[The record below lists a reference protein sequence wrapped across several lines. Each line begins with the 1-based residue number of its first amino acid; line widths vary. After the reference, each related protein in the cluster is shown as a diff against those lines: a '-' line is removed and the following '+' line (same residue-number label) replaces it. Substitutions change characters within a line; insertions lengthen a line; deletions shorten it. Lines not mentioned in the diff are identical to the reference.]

1 MIGPSICLRSE
12 ITRRDAEKIAEWLA
26 RGDAAYMS
34 DGPDVPDAI
43 ARALGRAQIPDVTVL
58 FNQGGRFFL
67 AEERGIPAGFLRLA
81 TGGPDVQI
89 VLMVERGRR
98 GRGVGRAMLR
108 EALKV
113 AFFEMRA
120 PRVLAVIHRDNHRSL
135 RLFGRAG
142 FRMEAGG
149 GLWTRHA
156 LSMRDYIRA
165 IQEGRDMERKLYITK
180 LDRERLTRLI
190 DDALFGNAES
200 DKAFRV
206 LQAELARA
214 TVVAPEELPED
225 VVSMRSRALISLDG
239 EEEEISLVYPDEA
252 DWTTGKLSILSPIG
266 TALIG
271 YRAGDRVDWRTPGGL
286 KRIEIKKV
294 LYQPEAAGDFGL

>member
-1 MIGPSICLRSE
+1 LRSE

-34 DGPDVPDAI
+34 DGPDVSDAI
-43 ARALGRAQIPDVTVL
+43 ALALNRAQIPDVTVL

-67 AEERGIPAGFLRLA
+67 AEERGVPAGFLRLA

-142 FRMEAGG
+142 FRMETGG

-165 IQEGRDMERKLYITK
+165 IQEGTDMERKLYITK

-206 LQAELARA
+206 LEAELARA
-214 TVVAPEELPED
+214 TVVSPNELPAD
-225 VVSMRSRALISLDG
+225 AVSMRSRTLIALDG
-239 EEEEISLVYPDEA
+239 EEEEVSLVYPDEA
-252 DWTTGKLSILSPIG
+252 DWASGKLSILSPIG

-271 YRAGDRVDWRTPGGL
+271 YREGDSVEWRVPGGL

-294 LYQPEAAGDFGL
+294 LYQPEAAGDLEL